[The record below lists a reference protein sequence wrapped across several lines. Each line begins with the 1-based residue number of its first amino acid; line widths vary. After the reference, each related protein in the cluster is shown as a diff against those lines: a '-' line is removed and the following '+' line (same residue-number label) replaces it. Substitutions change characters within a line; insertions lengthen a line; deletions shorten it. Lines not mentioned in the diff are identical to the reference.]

1 MANEFKHASVGTELT
16 QAEYEG
22 TSAHV
27 LDSQAAGDI
36 IYASSTSQLSRL
48 GIGTAGK
55 VLHVNSG
62 ASAPEWTAALTGVT
76 SIYATDLIIGED
88 SQTAI
93 DFGTVNEID
102 FKVDNANR
110 LTLTSG
116 ALYPATNNEIDL
128 GTSSLEFKDAYFD
141 GTVTADAFAGPLTGN
156 VTGNASGTAA
166 TVTGAAQTNITSLG
180 TLTALTVDD
189 VAINGKVMTMT
200 GSTNDTAVFTV
211 GTNGTLSIVTTD
223 TAAAAANVQ
232 ITADGTVDIDSAGVL
247 TLDSGAAINIEPAS
261 GSAILLDGTISIDAG
276 VVTGAT
282 SITSTA
288 FVGDITGDVTG
299 NADTA
304 TALASGRTIAMTGDV
319 AWTSA
324 SFDGSGNVTGAGTI
338 QSTAVESGMLNNNVI
353 SGQTEISSGLAAA
366 DELLY
371 SDGGLLK
378 KVGIDTLTSYLAGVN
393 AGTVTATGLSDS
405 SGVITLD
412 IQNMTPS
419 TTIADTDLVVV
430 DDGADGTLRKMTRAN
445 FIESAALDSINIDG
459 GAIDGA
465 AIGANSASTIVGT
478 TIDASTD
485 FTIGDTI
492 ITNGTI
498 TDSSGLSI
506 AAALDLGANT
516 LTTTGSLQVRTI
528 DYSDGDNAITIADGG
543 GVTFAQDVTLADDKS
558 ITFGD
563 EGQIIFSDVAP
574 DTDHS
579 ATGIVIKGTLATG
592 VTAGM
597 ALYLQAD
604 GTYDHADK
612 DTEGHM
618 PAVGVALEDAGS
630 DRKILIYG
638 VYVDASLS
646 LTRGEEL
653 YVGDDGAV
661 THTVPGSGDFLQRV
675 GVALTT
681 TSVLFMPSLDVIE
694 HA

>member
-371 SDGGLLK
+371 SDGGVLK

-516 LTTTGSLQVRTI
+516 LTTTGSLQIRTI

>member
-48 GIGTAGK
+48 GIGTEGK

-371 SDGGLLK
+371 SDGGVLK

>member
-223 TAAAAANVQ
+223 TAAAAANLQ

-371 SDGGLLK
+371 SDGGVLK

>member
-48 GIGTAGK
+48 GIGTEGK

-371 SDGGLLK
+371 SDGGVLK

-516 LTTTGSLQVRTI
+516 LTTTGSLQIRTI

>member
-141 GTVTADAFAGPLTGN
+141 GTVTADAFAGPLTGD

-371 SDGGLLK
+371 SDGGVLK

>member
-1 MANEFKHASVGTELT
+1 
-16 QAEYEG
+16 
-22 TSAHV
+22 
-27 LDSQAAGDI
+27 
-36 IYASSTSQLSRL
+36 
-48 GIGTAGK
+48 
-55 VLHVNSG
+55 
-62 ASAPEWTAALTGVT
+62 
-76 SIYATDLIIGED
+76 
-88 SQTAI
+88 
-93 DFGTVNEID
+93 
-102 FKVDNANR
+102 
-110 LTLTSG
+110 
-116 ALYPATNNEIDL
+116 
-128 GTSSLEFKDAYFD
+128 
-141 GTVTADAFAGPLTGN
+141 
-156 VTGNASGTAA
+156 
-166 TVTGAAQTNITSLG
+166 
-180 TLTALTVDD
+180 
-189 VAINGKVMTMT
+189 
-200 GSTNDTAVFTV
+200 
-211 GTNGTLSIVTTD
+211 
-223 TAAAAANVQ
+223 
-232 ITADGTVDIDSAGVL
+232 
-247 TLDSGAAINIEPAS
+247 
-261 GSAILLDGTISIDAG
+261 
-276 VVTGAT
+276 
-282 SITSTA
+282 
-288 FVGDITGDVTG
+288 
-299 NADTA
+299 
-304 TALASGRTIAMTGDV
+304 MTGDV

-371 SDGGLLK
+371 SDGGVLK

>member
-371 SDGGLLK
+371 SDGGVLK

-516 LTTTGSLQVRTI
+516 LTTTGSLQIRTI

-574 DTDHS
+574 STDHS

>member
-1 MANEFKHASVGTELT
+1 MANEFKHVAVGTELT

-22 TSAHV
+22 TASHV

-102 FKVDNANR
+102 FKVDNAAR
-110 LTLTSG
+110 LTLTSS
-116 ALYPATNNEIDL
+116 ALYPVTNNQIDL

-141 GTVTADAFAGPLTGN
+141 GTVTADAFAGPLTG
-156 VTGNASGTAA
+156 TASTA
-166 TVTGAAQTNITSLG
+166 TVATTVTITDNESTNEDNAIIFTAGGDVDGGNIGLESDG
-180 TLTALTVDD
+180 TLTYNPST
-189 VAINGKVMTMT
+189 GK
-200 GSTNDTAVFTV
+200 
-211 GTNGTLSIVTTD
+211 
-223 TAAAAANVQ
+223 
-232 ITADGTVDIDSAGVL
+232 ITATGFI
-247 TLDSGAAINIEPAS
+247 GA
-261 GSAILLDGTISIDAG
+261 L
-276 VVTGAT
+276 
-282 SITSTA
+282 
-288 FVGDITGDVTG
+288 TG

-338 QSTAVESGMLNNNVI
+338 QSTAVESGMLNTDVI

-371 SDGGLLK
+371 SDGGVLK

-412 IQNMTPS
+412 IQNMTAS
-419 TTIADTDLVVV
+419 TSIADADLVVV
-430 DDGADGTLRKMTRAN
+430 DDGANGTLRKMTRAN

-516 LTTTGSLQVRTI
+516 LTTTGSLQIRTI

-618 PAVGVALEDAGS
+618 PAVGVALEAEGS

>member
-1 MANEFKHASVGTELT
+1 MANEFKHVAVGTELT

-22 TSAHV
+22 TASHV

-76 SIYATDLIIGED
+76 SIYATDLILGED

-102 FKVDNANR
+102 FKVDNAAR
-110 LTLTSG
+110 LTLTSS
-116 ALYPATNNEIDL
+116 ALYPVTNNQIDL

-141 GTVTADAFAGPLTGN
+141 GTVTADAFAGPLTG
-156 VTGNASGTAA
+156 TASTA
-166 TVTGAAQTNITSLG
+166 TVATTVTITDNESTNEDNAIIFTAGGDVDGGNIGLESDG
-180 TLTALTVDD
+180 TLTYNPST
-189 VAINGKVMTMT
+189 GK
-200 GSTNDTAVFTV
+200 
-211 GTNGTLSIVTTD
+211 
-223 TAAAAANVQ
+223 
-232 ITADGTVDIDSAGVL
+232 ITATGFI
-247 TLDSGAAINIEPAS
+247 GA
-261 GSAILLDGTISIDAG
+261 L
-276 VVTGAT
+276 
-282 SITSTA
+282 
-288 FVGDITGDVTG
+288 TG

-338 QSTAVESGMLNNNVI
+338 QSTAVESGMLNTDVI

-371 SDGGLLK
+371 SDGGVLK

-412 IQNMTPS
+412 IQNMTAS
-419 TTIADTDLVVV
+419 TSIADADLVVV
-430 DDGADGTLRKMTRAN
+430 DDGANGTLRKMTRAN

-516 LTTTGSLQVRTI
+516 LTTTGSLQIRTI

-604 GTYDHADK
+604 ETYDHADK

-618 PAVGVALEDAGS
+618 PAVGVALEAEGS

>member
-371 SDGGLLK
+371 SDGGVLK

-459 GAIDGA
+459 GAIDGT

>member
-371 SDGGLLK
+371 SDGGVLK